1 MRLFVTLAPAAPEA
15 SAAAGAG
22 SPHAAPERRDLVL
35 HTPGSTTVGALAA
48 RLAGQ
53 GATEDAPPALFL
65 GDREVPAN
73 LPISASGI
81 RDG

>member
-48 RLAGQ
+48 RLAGARPPQ
-53 GATEDAPPALFL
+53 GGPPPRFR
-65 GDREVPAN
+65 GVPVVRGQQ
-73 LPISASGI
+73 PGCRRGISG
-81 RDG
+81 